1 MSDDKKITY
10 EGIKVLVIEDETH
23 TRALIKGMLRQIGI
37 YTILEAADGKA
48 GLTEIARTRPTL
60 VLCDIHMQPVDGRQ
74 FLKMVRATKAEWVR
88 TIPVIFLTADSKPET
103 VKLAKELQVD
113 GYIVKP
119 PSISDIKTKI
129 DAVLKNADRSSK
141 AQGL

>member
-1 MSDDKKITY
+1 MGDDKPVSY
-10 EGIKVLVIEDETH
+10 EGVKVLVIEDETH
-23 TRALIKGMLRQIGI
+23 TRALIKSMLRQIGI
-37 YTILEAADGKA
+37 QGTLEAADGKA

-74 FLKMVRATKAEWVR
+74 FLKMVRATKVEWVR

-119 PSISDIKTKI
+119 PSIADLKSRI
-129 DAVLKNADRSSK
+129 DMVLKNADRSSR